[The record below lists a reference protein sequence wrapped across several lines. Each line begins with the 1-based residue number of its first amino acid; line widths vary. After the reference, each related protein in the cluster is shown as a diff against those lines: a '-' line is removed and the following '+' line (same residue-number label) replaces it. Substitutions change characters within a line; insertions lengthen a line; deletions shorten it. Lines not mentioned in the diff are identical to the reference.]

1 MQVNT
6 GLIWDAGFSRLEP
19 HSRGDLGDR
28 TFENQWFCIVFDFAH
43 PVRQRRIQVVGVRW
57 EPACQLIG
65 QVQAFF
71 GCALEGQRAHACDR
85 GQHGGMLVHV
95 TSSGWKFGCHHP
107 IVFLLE
113 MCDGVF
119 QQLIHQNQAI
129 FRLSVL
135 NGSNAGDK
143 FLMGFVH
150 GAKAQKK
157 IIRPVDACVRGVHGG
172 LFQGQHNGQHKQ
184 VNQQQFAKQVFGET
198 LTQRFSHFEPEK
210 HGDET

>member
-1 MQVNT
+1 M
-6 GLIWDAGFSRLEP
+6 
-19 HSRGDLGDR
+19 GDG
-28 TFENQWFCIVFDFAH
+28 TFENQWFGIVFDFAH
-43 PVRQRRIQVVGVRW
+43 PVRQRRIQVVCVRW

-65 QVQAFF
+65 QMQAFF
-71 GCALEGQRAHACDR
+71 GSALEGQLAHARDG

-95 TSSGWKFGCHHP
+95 TSPGWKFGCHHP

-113 MCDGVF
+113 MCGGVL

-129 FRLSVL
+129 FRLGVL

-157 IIRPVDACVRGVHGG
+157 IIRPVDACIRGVHGG

-184 VNQQQFAKQVFGET
+184 VEQQQFAKHVFGEAVPQC
-198 LTQRFSHFEPEK
+198 LADFESEK
-210 HGDET
+210 HGNQA